1 MRKPINSM
9 INFHMDDSEIEEN
22 AFLFEINEIKK
33 MLSEKNGELDSG
45 YKQSIN
51 DETDNENEHIE
62 DLIEINSDGNDLI
75 DGNDLMDNKNR
86 GLMDDFKD
94 EGLILDPIDFDS
106 LNKEGIKPADD
117 SDLSKIK
124 SLINKRFRNDK

>member
-1 MRKPINSM
+1 MKIDVLTLFPEM
-9 INFHMDDSEIEEN
+9 FEG
-22 AFLFEINEIKK
+22 FLNTSIIKRAR
-33 MLSEKNGELDSG
+33 D
-45 YKQSIN
+45 
-51 DETDNENEHIE
+51 
-62 DLIEINSDGNDLI
+62 NDLI

-124 SLINKRFRNDK
+124 SLINKRFKNDK